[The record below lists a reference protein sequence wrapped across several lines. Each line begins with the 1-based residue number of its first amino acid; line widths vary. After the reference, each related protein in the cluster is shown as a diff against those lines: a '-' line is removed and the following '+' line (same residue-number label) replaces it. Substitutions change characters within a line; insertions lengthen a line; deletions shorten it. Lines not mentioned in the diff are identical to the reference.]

1 MEYYFAPMEGITGYI
16 HRNVHHSLFPGIS
29 KYFTAFIAPG
39 QKGKFSARIYSLTT
53 TGVSVRC
60 PSSSPTILRISSPLR

>member
-39 QKGKFSARIYSLTT
+39 QKGKFSAREKNDIPVSYTHLTLPT
-53 TGVSVRC
+53 T
-60 PSSSPTILRISSPLR
+60 